1 MVTWNGFHAL
11 DLRGSWSSP
20 TGIHSGSFT
29 PPTWHAPPC
38 FLAGTRW
45 LSELLWPM
53 DPACCGIRT
62 AGAVMRWGAMA
73 THTCARPMR
82 THDLGG
88 SC

>member
-1 MVTWNGFHAL
+1 MMTWNGFHAL
-11 DLRGSWSSP
+11 DLRGSRSSP

-45 LSELLWPM
+45 QPELQAHGPRRLWHPHSRYC
-53 DPACCGIRT
+53 D
-62 AGAVMRWGAMA
+62 AVGAMA

-82 THDLGG
+82 THDFGG
-88 SC
+88 TC